1 MSDLQNQTPAATY
14 KGLLQVNDYTN
25 GVDATAKY
33 IQDGEGTD
41 SSLAISTGN
50 VGIGTASPSSLLH
63 LEKSVGSGDAEVLML
78 RNPLANAIGESV
90 SVAFQGAVQVDM
102 AKIEA
107 RTQGSNASGAPCDL
121 VFQTASSGSTATDRM
136 IIDNVGNVGIG
147 TTSPTLPLEIQTN
160 SGALYSSGVS
170 GNLLRVRN
178 MKEDT
183 TSSHCGI
190 DLSAGVATVSGDNPL
205 VRIHAVRENNTDGKC
220 SLTFQTRSTS
230 TISEAMRIDSSGNVG
245 IGTNS
250 PSVKLDVQ
258 GDVTFNDPSASL
270 TSLFSSD
277 AGGVYLNLNAN
288 NGTHVIS
295 YEGGDLSITDS
306 SVSTERLNINSSGN
320 VLPGTDNTQDLGSAA
335 KRWDVIYVKD
345 TNITT
350 SDREQKQDIEE
361 LTEAETRVAQACKG
375 LLRKYRWKD
384 QVAAKGD
391 EARIHFGI
399 IAQDLE
405 DAFTAEGLDAGR
417 YGMFVKNTWWTADR
431 VIPAVEAVEAVDAV
445 YDEEGNEVSPAVEAV
460 EAQPERTVTDIFNN
474 SEDAPEGATEVTQRG
489 VRYSE
494 LLAFIISAI

>member
-1 MSDLQNQTPAATY
+1 MSDLQNQTPANTY

-33 IQDGEGTD
+33 VQDGEGTD

-50 VGIGTASPSSLLH
+50 IGIGTASPDANLH
-63 LEKSVGSGDAEVLML
+63 
-78 RNPLANAIGESV
+78 
-90 SVAFQGAVQVDM
+90 
-102 AKIEA
+102 IE
-107 RTQGSNASGAPCDL
+107 G
-121 VFQTASSGSTATDRM
+121 
-136 IIDNVGNVGIG
+136 
-147 TTSPTLPLEIQTN
+147 
-160 SGALYSSGVS
+160 SGVS
-170 GNLLRVRN
+170 ALRFGNIGDSSNSALRVSRD
-178 MKEDT
+178 DT
-183 TSSHCGI
+183 TIGSTNPLGYLEFGGKATTSNVDTAHAYVGAI
-190 DLSAGVATVSGDNPL
+190 ASGTHSAGDNP
-205 VRIHAVRENNTDGKC
+205 TD
-220 SLTFQTRSTS
+220 LTFGTTPDGSS
-230 TISEAMRIDSSGNVG
+230 TISEAMRITASGKVG
-245 IGTNS
+245 IGTDS

-258 GDVTFNDPSASL
+258 GSSNTASKLTLTRTDVSRTAVLSANSDSSTCPFVGSQSNDDFAI
-270 TSLFSSD
+270 F
-277 AGGVYLNLNAN
+277 AN
-288 NGTHVIS
+288 NSAKMIIGT
-295 YEGGDLSITDS
+295 D
-306 SVSTERLNINSSGN
+306 GN
-320 VLPGTDNTQDLGSAA
+320 VLPDADNTQDLGSAS

-361 LTEAETRVAQACKG
+361 LSEAETRVAQACKG

-431 VIPAVEAVEAVDAV
+431 VIPAVEAVEAVEAV
-445 YDEEGNEVSPAVEAV
+445 YDEEGNELSPAVEAV
-460 EAQPERTVTDIFNN
+460 EAQPERTVTDIFHN
-474 SEDAPEGATEVTQRG
+474 SEDAPEGATEITQRG